1 MFYCIVATP
10 YIHALAPRLVEHLH
24 ADNVRNIKNE
34 NELALVL
41 ESITTVEG
49 LITLAEP
56 QNRKYL
62 FCFLSYFLN
71 QKI

>member
-1 MFYCIVATP
+1 MFYYTVATP

-56 QNRKYL
+56 QNRKFF
-62 FCFLSYFLN
+62 FCFVVFF
-71 QKI
+71 